1 MAPGFQIRS
10 ATTADAEGISQ
21 VQHVTWH
28 RSYLGLLPHEIL
40 AGLDRDQGV
49 SFWRRVLRGR
59 GSGIAVA
66 TLDKA
71 VMGFVS
77 FGASRSPFAGHAG
90 EFYALYVMPE
100 AQGCGVGTA
109 LMAQAARNLV
119 RLRLHGA
126 AVWVL
131 EDNSAGRRFYERLAG
146 QPVGEPKPLRYGG
159 RDWPSIREVAYG
171 WPDLRRTS
179 WLIDH

>member
-1 MAPGFQIRS
+1 
-10 ATTADAEGISQ
+10 
-21 VQHVTWH
+21 
-28 RSYLGLLPHEIL
+28 SYLGLLPHEIL

-77 FGASRSPFAGHAG
+77 FGASRSPLAGHAG

-109 LMAQAARNLV
+109 LMAQAARNPAPLV
-119 RLRLHGA
+119 WIVA
-126 AVWVL
+126 
-131 EDNSAGRRFYERLAG
+131 RRFEAFNSRQARSGARLA
-146 QPVGEPKPLRYGG
+146 
-159 RDWPSIREVAYG
+159 
-171 WPDLRRTS
+171 
-179 WLIDH
+179 